1 MFRTNT
7 FQRKFAQNITSKTQY
22 KFFVNKNSKFTVP
35 SINKFTVSS
44 INESKPLPIN
54 HVNSDWSNNKINK
67 PQIFYDDNLVKKIQF
82 LPKPNK
88 SFTFQQ
94 RAMSLNASNK
104 NEVNAKKSIVD
115 SNSFTKFVIIKIL
128 FIGFTFFVFSVME
141 LTRGHGSFNLFTLIT
156 IFSTVFGLFSITID
170 ETIGCALVAF
180 VCLILHM
187 ICS

>member
-67 PQIFYDDNLVKKIQF
+67 PQIFYDDNLVKKNTI
-82 LPKPNK
+82 L
-88 SFTFQQ
+88 
-94 RAMSLNASNK
+94 
-104 NEVNAKKSIVD
+104 
-115 SNSFTKFVIIKIL
+115 TKTKQKFY
-128 FIGFTFFVFSVME
+128 
-141 LTRGHGSFNLFTLIT
+141 
-156 IFSTVFGLFSITID
+156 FSTKSY
-170 ETIGCALVAF
+170 E
-180 VCLILHM
+180 
-187 ICS
+187 S